1 MCSAMLNMVNARD
14 GLPGE
19 ASAENGTI
27 DRKGVESTLSGTA
40 MIPHQSEHGACNALY
55 DHSYVA

>member
-1 MCSAMLNMVNARD
+1 MLNMVNARD